1 MQTSCYTSFQYL
13 LSTNYRPGFMLDARD
28 WEENKNNAMLDK
40 LSLVRGEKCKPSI
53 NYLMTSLS
61 LN

>member
-1 MQTSCYTSFQYL
+1 
-13 LSTNYRPGFMLDARD
+13 MLDARD

-53 NYLMTSLS
+53 NSLMTSLS